1 MGNEIANWGDS
12 QQYRAEEMPPEI
24 KVSRRPKVTLLN
36 ATPDPLG
43 SLAAL
48 CGIYSGRVVRS
59 LSEVTDEE
67 RRQAL
72 GDMAATALSGPLE
85 VVQFHFLIE
94 GVDRSFTH
102 QAVRGRNAF
111 YAQESMRFAV
121 VDSES
126 WSERSSLPPSLA
138 ETTGLEPLGAEG
150 TSDEYKRNIWNEAME
165 NARQAYLHLVHSG
178 MPAEEAR
185 GLMPHAMMTR
195 YHWVCDLRE
204 LLHVAGLRTCTQ
216 AQFHW
221 RLVMAEIARCLR
233 EYRDDTPVDLR
244 TSNKCDRCMQYF
256 LEAGVLRWHQKQCAG
271 DAWQFQL
278 IADKI
283 RPVCYQTGRCG
294 FMAKFDRSCSIRER
308 VDQNARAQRPPADWA
323 KPHVGERLVVGCP
336 GGCGADDTVT
346 LIEPIRDWEW
356 AADPAAARK

>member
-1 MGNEIANWGDS
+1 MASDELMKSGDA
-12 QQYRAEEMPPEI
+12 QQYRSEAMPEAVT
-24 KVSRRPKVTLLN
+24 KSGLPKVTLLN

-43 SLAAL
+43 SIAAL
-48 CGIYSGRVVRS
+48 CGIYTGRVIRD

-72 GDMAATALSGPLE
+72 EDMSNTALSGPLE
-85 VVQFHFLIE
+85 AVQFHFLVE

-121 VDSES
+121 VDEEP
-126 WSERSSLPPSLA
+126 WAERTTLPPSLTNTIPVEQDVIEFA
-138 ETTGLEPLGAEG
+138 SSTEWRSNEQLLRNSWDRALEYVQAQYKQLI
-150 TSDEYKRNIWNEAME
+150 EY
-165 NARQAYLHLVHSG
+165 G

-185 GLMPHAMMTR
+185 GLMPHAIKTR
-195 YHWVCDLRE
+195 YHWIVDLRE

-233 EYRDDTPVDLR
+233 SYHCNHDENIR
-244 TSNKCDRCMQYF
+244 
-256 LEAGVLRWHQKQCAG
+256 RWDQ
-271 DAWQFQL
+271 WQFEL

-294 FMAKFDRSCSIRER
+294 FMAAFDRHCSIRDRVER
-308 VDQNARAQRPPADWA
+308 NARRGRPSSDWHEPVVVERCTADSD
-323 KPHVGERLVVGCP
+323 CP
-336 GGCGADDTVT
+336 GGCGMEEEVT
-346 LIEPIRDWEW
+346 LIHAIRNDEW
-356 AADPAAARK
+356 AIDPGAARK